1 MLFASSRTQSRS
13 AFSSSGLKSSI
24 VPQTRPEARWNG
36 LFVFAVVRRKKGL
49 IHGEGAWKI
58 WAYYRELARL
68 NNVDAQLELLA
79 E

>member
-1 MLFASSRTQSRS
+1 MFAPSHTQSRS

-36 LFVFAVVRRKKGL
+36 LFVIAVVRRKKGL

-58 WAYYRELARL
+58 MGVL
-68 NNVDAQLELLA
+68 
-79 E
+79 